1 MFKISNQIQNH
12 DQGKSICMDI
22 DKIMVICLC
31 SRYICITIMESGIIM
46 ALTFWKGIL
55 IIVLRSNHVWRN
67 LRDCLYNWHY
77 RTEELTF
84 CENIQQFNTK
94 CIYVFEH
101 HFASKCIREL
111 NTKWSVE
118 KMVKCLA
125 NQNRWP
131 RYKTMAEAKDAK

>member
-1 MFKISNQIQNH
+1 MFKISNQIQIH
-12 DQGKSICMDI
+12 AQGKSICMDV
-22 DKIMVICLC
+22 DRSKIV
-31 SRYICITIMESGIIM
+31 YICITIMESGIIM

-55 IIVLRSNHVWRN
+55 IIGLRSNYIWRN

-77 RTEELTF
+77 CTEESTF

-118 KMVKCLA
+118 KTVKIDDRDIR
-125 NQNRWP
+125 RWLKQRTP
-131 RYKTMAEAKDAK
+131 NSSFIDINLLI